1 MTQDKALEHLKSD
14 RNVFLTGQPGTGKTY
29 TINKYIEWLIDN
41 GVMPAVTASTGIAA
55 VHVSGSTIHSWA
67 GVRDD
72 NALTAQDMDDILS
85 NPWTRD
91 RLCKCEVLIIDE
103 ISMVSA
109 KLLNVVANLAMVARN
124 SDKAFGGIKVVAV
137 GDFFQLPPVKGEFA
151 FESEAWDQADFKV
164 CYLHEQYRQN
174 DKVFNDILTNIRAG
188 HLTDDQKAVI
198 RERVVDD
205 ASELDGAIRLDTHN
219 HKVDTINDAKL
230 SRLEGTPTTY
240 KMDERGNEQVVK
252 MLKNNCLSP
261 EKLVLKPGAKVMFT
275 KNDTVEKRWVNGT
288 QGEVVE
294 CGDHFVKVKLRS
306 GVTVDVLAEDWE
318 KCEGYGK
325 NKHVIAMISQ
335 IPLKLAYA
343 ITIHKSQGMT
353 LDEAVIDVSH
363 VFACG
368 HAYVAVSRVR
378 TLEGV
383 HFQGRLTKGF
393 LNVDETVQEMDKKFL
408 KEGMDD

>member
-1 MTQDKALEHLKSD
+1 MTQEKALEHLKGS

-29 TINKYIEWLIDN
+29 TINKYIDWLIDN
-41 GVMPAVTASTGIAA
+41 GIMPSVTASTGIAA
-55 VHVSGSTIHSWA
+55 VHVNGSTIHSWA

-72 NALTAQDMDDILS
+72 NALTQQDVEDILG
-85 NPWTRD
+85 NTWVRD
-91 RLCKCEVLIIDE
+91 RICKAEVLIIDE

-109 KLLNVVANLAMVARN
+109 KLLNVVAMLCMAARN
-124 SDKAFGGIKVVAV
+124 SDEPFGGIKVVAV

-151 FESEAWDQADFKV
+151 FTSEAWEQADFQV
-164 CYLHEQYRQN
+164 CYLHEQHRQN
-174 DKVFNDILTNIRAG
+174 DQVFNDILTNIRAG
-188 HLTDDQKAVI
+188 HLTDKQKEII
-198 RERVVDD
+198 RARVVDD
-205 ASELDGAIRLDTHN
+205 ASSLDGAIRLDTHN
-219 HKVDTINDAKL
+219 AKVDRINEMKL
-230 SRLEGTPTTY
+230 DRLEGAPKTY
-240 KMDERGNEQVVK
+240 KMTENGNESVVK
-252 MLKNNCLSP
+252 ALKANCLSP
-261 EKLVLKPGAKVMFT
+261 ERLTLKVGAKVMFT
-275 KNDTVEKRWVNGT
+275 KNDIDKRWVNGS

-294 CGDHFVKVKLRS
+294 LGEHHVKVRLRS
-306 GVTVDVLAEDWE
+306 GMTVDVSIHDWE

-325 NKHVIAMISQ
+325 NRHVIAMISQ

-393 LNVDETVQEMDKKFL
+393 LAVDEDVMEMDKHFL
-408 KEGMDD
+408 KVGMDD

>member
-1 MTQDKALEHLKSD
+1 MTQEKALEHLKGP

-29 TINKYIEWLIDN
+29 TINQYIEWCIDN
-41 GVMPAVTASTGIAA
+41 GIMPSVTASTGIAA

-72 NALTAQDMDDILS
+72 NALSAQDIEDILG
-85 NPWTRD
+85 NPWIRD
-91 RLCKCEVLIIDE
+91 RICKCEVLIIDE

-109 KLLNVVANLAMVARN
+109 KLLNVVAKLCMAARN
-124 SDKAFGGIKVVAV
+124 SDEAFGGIKVIAV

-151 FESEAWDQADFKV
+151 FTAEAWDQADFKV
-164 CYLHEQYRQN
+164 CYLHEQHRQD

-188 HLTDDQKAVI
+188 HLTDEQKAII
-198 RERVVDD
+198 RERVTQD

-219 HKVDTINDAKL
+219 AKVDKINDMKL
-230 SRLEGTPTTY
+230 NRLEGTPTTY
-240 KMDERGNEQVVK
+240 KMDERGNESVVK
-252 MLKNNCLSP
+252 MLKANCLSP
-261 EKLVLKPGAKVMFT
+261 ERLILKPGAKVMFT
-275 KNDTVEKRWVNGT
+275 QNDIDKRWVNGT

-294 CGDHFVKVKLRS
+294 CGDHFVKVRLRS
-306 GVTVDVLAEDWE
+306 GVVVDVMQGDWE

-378 TLEGV
+378 SLEGV

-408 KEGMDD
+408 KEGMGD